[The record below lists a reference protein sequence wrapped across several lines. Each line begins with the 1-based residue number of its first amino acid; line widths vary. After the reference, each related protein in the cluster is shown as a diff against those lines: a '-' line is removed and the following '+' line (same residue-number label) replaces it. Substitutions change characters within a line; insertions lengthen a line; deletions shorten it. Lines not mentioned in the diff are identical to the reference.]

1 MVRPPNR
8 YRRKKQR
15 RRVAFGLLVVMAVIA
30 AGAYAYWQDT
40 RFPARS
46 AWMAGTPVELRI
58 QDGVAPSELRAIRRG
73 LRMTDR
79 FMARA
84 LGSTV
89 RGHVEARVAR
99 SNGCRAFQK
108 VGEAIVGQAD
118 RGFLCINTASP
129 AWQWL
134 MLKDRLAAS
143 ASAGHEYVH
152 VMQGEHG
159 CLQSP
164 LNERFRWMIE
174 GMAEEVSWQA
184 MVAAHRTTEAQ
195 VEHRIRDDGALDPN
209 LEPLQL
215 YEVDGGR
222 DPEYAL
228 WHVAVRHLLGEA
240 VASGSA
246 PRGRPELALRR
257 FCDRIG
263 ARRPWRQAFERSF
276 GVPVPRFYATFE
288 RWRGQARAASTGD
301 GSPWR

>member
-1 MVRPPNR
+1 M
-8 YRRKKQR
+8 QR
-15 RRVAFGLLVVMAVIA
+15 RRVALGLLVVMALVA
-30 AGAYAYWQDT
+30 AGAYAYWRDT

-46 AWMAGTPVELRI
+46 AWVAGTPVELRI
-58 QDGVAPSELRAIRRG
+58 QDGVATSELGVIRRG
-73 LRMTDR
+73 LRVTDR
-79 FMARA
+79 FMAST

-89 RGHVEARVAR
+89 RRHVEARIAR

-108 VGEAIVGQAD
+108 VGEAIVGEAD
-118 RGFLCINTASP
+118 NGFLCIDTASP

-134 MLKDRLAAS
+134 MLKDRLGAS
-143 ASAGHEYVH
+143 AAAGHEYVH
-152 VMQGEHG
+152 VLQGEHG

-164 LNERFRWMIE
+164 LAERFRWIME
-174 GMAEEVSWQA
+174 GMAEEVSWRA
-184 MVAAHRTTEAQ
+184 LVATRRTTEAH
-195 VEHRIRDDGALDPN
+195 VERQIRSDGALDPN

-228 WHVAVRHLLGEA
+228 WHTAIRRLLGEA
-240 VASGSA
+240 VANGSA
-246 PRGRPELALRR
+246 PRARPELALRR

-276 GVPVPRFYATFE
+276 GVSVPRFYARFE

>member
-1 MVRPPNR
+1 
-8 YRRKKQR
+8 
-15 RRVAFGLLVVMAVIA
+15 MAPIA
-30 AGAYAYWQDT
+30 AGAYAYWHGT
-40 RFPARS
+40 RFPAHS
-46 AWMAGTPVELRI
+46 ARVAGMPLELRI

-79 FMARA
+79 FMRSR

-89 RGHVEARVAR
+89 RGHVEARVAK

-108 VGEAIVGQAD
+108 VGEAIVGEAD
-118 RGFLCINTASP
+118 RGFLCIDTASP

-143 ASAGHEYVH
+143 AVAGHEYVH
-152 VMQGEHG
+152 VLQGEHG

-164 LNERFRWMIE
+164 RGERLRWIIE

-184 MVAAHRTTEAQ
+184 LVAAHRTSEAQ
-195 VEHRIRDDGALDPN
+195 VARHIRDDGALDPN
-209 LEPLQL
+209 LEPLQA
-215 YEVDGGR
+215 YETDGGR

-228 WHVAVRHLLGEA
+228 WHVAVRRLLGEA

-246 PRGRPELALRR
+246 PRARPELALRR

-276 GVPVPRFYATFE
+276 GVSVPRFYALFE
-288 RWRGQARAASTGD
+288 RWRRQARAASTGD